1 MTNLYNVNG
10 RMVRGTQLVLKA
22 SAAETASTNG
32 GAVDTG
38 FDGGSLYVQVDITA
52 ASGTTPTLLVGV
64 QGSQDGTNWVTLGSI
79 GLNGYVHGTA
89 VTAPTNFT
97 TTAAGQRAVFPRPQ
111 FVRYTSTISGT
122 TPSFT
127 YKVTAVAC

>member
-1 MTNLYNVNG
+1 MDQYDVNG
-10 RMVRGTQLVLKA
+10 RMVRGRQLTLKA
-22 SAAETASTNG
+22 SGAQTASTNG

-38 FDGGSLYVQVDITA
+38 PDGGSLLVQVDITA
-52 ASGTTPTLLVGV
+52 ASGTAPTLLVAV

-79 GLNGYVHGTA
+79 GANGYVAGTPA
-89 VTAPTNFT
+89 TEPTNFT
-97 TTAAGQRAVFPRPQ
+97 GTAAAQKGVFPRLQ
-111 FVRYTSTISGT
+111 YVRYASTVGGT